1 MNWTRNAK
9 GLCSMSKLKIL
20 LVDDHSVVRA
30 GVRRLLESI
39 QGTEILEAETG
50 HETLSLF
57 RSKEP
62 DLVLLDLNMEGVGGL
77 ELLRRLL
84 LEDKR
89 ARVVVFTMHSEPI
102 YAARALK
109 LGAKGYVTKSASAD
123 ELVAAVKQVADG
135 GHYIEAELASKLAI
149 GQFDGED
156 PLHQLSTR
164 EVEILRLLGDG
175 KSLTAIAE
183 TLGVS
188 YKTVANTCSLIKN
201 KLGLQRTA
209 DLIRVSLEHLHN

>member
-1 MNWTRNAK
+1 
-9 GLCSMSKLKIL
+9 MSKLKIL

-30 GVRRLLESI
+30 GVRRLLEGI
-39 QGTEILEAETG
+39 QGTEILEAQTG

-84 LEDKR
+84 LENKR

>member
-1 MNWTRNAK
+1 
-9 GLCSMSKLKIL
+9 MSKLKIL
-20 LVDDHSVVRA
+20 LVDDHQVVRA
-30 GVRRLLESI
+30 GVRRLLEGIHGS
-39 QGTEILEAETG
+39 EILEAETG
-50 HETLSLF
+50 HATLSLF
-57 RSKEP
+57 RTEHP
-62 DLVLLDLNMEGVGGL
+62 DIVLLDLNMEGVGGL

-84 LEDKR
+84 LEDKK
-89 ARVVVFTMHSEPI
+89 ARVIVFTMHSEPI

-123 ELVAAVKQVADG
+123 ELMAAVKQVSAG

-164 EVEILRLLGDG
+164 EVEILRLLGEG
-175 KSLTAIAE
+175 KSLTDIAE

-209 DLIRVSLEHLHN
+209 DLIRVSLEHLHT

>member
-9 GLCSMSKLKIL
+9 GQCSMSKLKIL

>member
-1 MNWTRNAK
+1 
-9 GLCSMSKLKIL
+9 MSKLKIL

-39 QGTEILEAETG
+39 PGTEILEAQTG
-50 HETLSLF
+50 HETLALF
-57 RSKEP
+57 RSDEP
-62 DLVLLDLNMEGVGGL
+62 DLILLDLNMEGVGGL

-84 LEDKR
+84 LEDKK

-123 ELVAAVKQVADG
+123 ELVAAVRQVADG

>member
-1 MNWTRNAK
+1 MN
-9 GLCSMSKLKIL
+9 KLKIL

-30 GVRRLLESI
+30 GVRRLLE
-39 QGTEILEAETG
+39 GLDGAEIFEAATG
-50 HETLSLF
+50 HETLAQF
-57 RSKEP
+57 RSNQP

-77 ELLRRLL
+77 ELLRRLI
-84 LEDKR
+84 LEDKK

-123 ELVAAVKQVADG
+123 ELVAAVRKVVAG

-175 KSLTAIAE
+175 KSLTAIAD

-209 DLIRVSLEHLHN
+209 DLIRVSLEHLHS

>member
-1 MNWTRNAK
+1 
-9 GLCSMSKLKIL
+9 MSKLKIL

-39 QGTEILEAETG
+39 QSTEILEAQTG
-50 HETLSLF
+50 HETLALF
-57 RSKEP
+57 RSEEP

-84 LEDKR
+84 LEDKK

-123 ELVAAVKQVADG
+123 ELVAAVRQVADG
-135 GHYIEAELASKLAI
+135 GHYIEADLASKLAI

>member
-1 MNWTRNAK
+1 MKR
-9 GLCSMSKLKIL
+9 LKIL

-30 GVRRLLESI
+30 GVRRLLEAI
-39 QGTEILEAETG
+39 DGTQILEAETG
-50 HETLSLF
+50 HETLAQF
-57 RSKEP
+57 RNEQP
-62 DLVLLDLNMEGVGGL
+62 DLVLLDLNMQGVGGL

-84 LEDKR
+84 LEDKK
-89 ARVVVFTMHSEPI
+89 ARVIVFTMHSEPI

-123 ELVAAVKQVADG
+123 ELVAAVRKVSDG
-135 GHYIEAELASKLAI
+135 GHYIEAELAEKLAI
-149 GQFDGED
+149 GRFDGED
-156 PLHQLSTR
+156 PLHQLTTR

-209 DLIRVSLEHLHN
+209 DLIKVSLEHLHS

>member
-1 MNWTRNAK
+1 
-9 GLCSMSKLKIL
+9 MSKLKIL

-39 QGTEILEAETG
+39 QSTEILEAQTG
-50 HETLSLF
+50 HETLALF
-57 RSKEP
+57 RSEEP

-84 LEDKR
+84 LEDKK

-123 ELVAAVKQVADG
+123 ELVAAVRQVADG
-135 GHYIEAELASKLAI
+135 GHYIEVELASKLAI
-149 GQFDGED
+149 GQFDGDD

-175 KSLTAIAE
+175 KSLAAIAE

>member
-1 MNWTRNAK
+1 
-9 GLCSMSKLKIL
+9 MSKLKIL

-39 QGTEILEAETG
+39 PGTEILEAQTG
-50 HETLSLF
+50 HETLALF
-57 RSKEP
+57 RSEEP

-84 LEDKR
+84 LEDKK

-123 ELVAAVKQVADG
+123 ELVAAVRQVADG

-209 DLIRVSLEHLHN
+209 DLIRVSLEHLHT

>member
-1 MNWTRNAK
+1 MR
-9 GLCSMSKLKIL
+9 KLKIL

-30 GVRRLLESI
+30 GVRRLLEGI
-39 QGTEILEAETG
+39 EGAEILEAETG
-50 HETLSLF
+50 HETLGLF
-57 RSKEP
+57 RSEKP

-77 ELLRRLL
+77 ELLRRLI
-84 LEDKR
+84 LEDKK
-89 ARVVVFTMHSEPI
+89 ARVIVFTMHSEPI

-123 ELVAAVKQVADG
+123 ELVAAVKQVSEG
-135 GHYIEAELASKLAI
+135 RHYIEVDLASKLAI

-156 PLHQLSTR
+156 PLHQLTTR

-209 DLIRVSLEHLHN
+209 DLIRVSLEHLHS

>member
-1 MNWTRNAK
+1 
-9 GLCSMSKLKIL
+9 MSKLKIL

-39 QGTEILEAETG
+39 QSTEILEAQTG
-50 HETLSLF
+50 HETLALF
-57 RSKEP
+57 RSEEP

-84 LEDKR
+84 LEDKK

-123 ELVAAVKQVADG
+123 ELVAAVRQVADG

>member
-1 MNWTRNAK
+1 MR
-9 GLCSMSKLKIL
+9 KLKIL

-30 GVRRLLESI
+30 GVRRLLEGI
-39 QGTEILEAETG
+39 EGAEILEAETG
-50 HETLSLF
+50 HETLGLF
-57 RSKEP
+57 RSEKP

-77 ELLRRLL
+77 ELLRRLI
-84 LEDKR
+84 LEDKK
-89 ARVVVFTMHSEPI
+89 ARVIVFTMHSEPI

-109 LGAKGYVTKSASAD
+109 LGARGYVTKSASAD
-123 ELVAAVKQVADG
+123 ELVAAVKQVSEG
-135 GHYIEAELASKLAI
+135 RHYIEVDLASKLAI

-156 PLHQLSTR
+156 PLHQLTTR

-209 DLIRVSLEHLHN
+209 DLIRVSLEHLHS

>member
-1 MNWTRNAK
+1 
-9 GLCSMSKLKIL
+9 MSKLKIL

-30 GVRRLLESI
+30 GVRRLLEGI
-39 QGTEILEAETG
+39 EGAEILEAETG
-50 HETLSLF
+50 HETLGLF
-57 RSKEP
+57 RSEGP

-77 ELLRRLL
+77 ELLRRLI
-84 LEDKR
+84 LEDKK
-89 ARVVVFTMHSEPI
+89 ARVIVFTMHSEPI

-123 ELVAAVKQVADG
+123 ELVAAVKQVSEG
-135 GHYIEAELASKLAI
+135 RHYIEADLASKLAV

-156 PLHQLSTR
+156 PLHQLTTR

-175 KSLTAIAE
+175 KSLTAIAG

-209 DLIRVSLEHLHN
+209 DLIRVSLEHLHS

>member
-1 MNWTRNAK
+1 
-9 GLCSMSKLKIL
+9 MSKLKIL
-20 LVDDHSVVRA
+20 LVDDHQVVRA
-30 GVRRLLESI
+30 GVRRLLEGVHGS
-39 QGTEILEAETG
+39 EIFEAETG
-50 HETLSLF
+50 HQTLSIF
-57 RSKEP
+57 RSEKP
-62 DLVLLDLNMEGVGGL
+62 DLVVLDLNMEGVGGL

-84 LEDKR
+84 LEDKK
-89 ARVVVFTMHSEPI
+89 AKVIVFTMHSEPI

-123 ELVAAVKQVADG
+123 ELVNAVKQVTSG

-175 KSLTAIAE
+175 KSLTAIAD

>member
-9 GLCSMSKLKIL
+9 GQCSMSKLKIL

-39 QGTEILEAETG
+39 QGTEILEAQTG
-50 HETLSLF
+50 HETLALF

>member
-1 MNWTRNAK
+1 
-9 GLCSMSKLKIL
+9 MSKLKIL

-30 GVRRLLESI
+30 GVRRLLECI
-39 QGTEILEAETG
+39 PRTEILEAQTG
-50 HETLSLF
+50 HETLALF
-57 RSKEP
+57 RSEEP

-84 LEDKR
+84 LEDKK

-123 ELVAAVKQVADG
+123 ELVAAVRQVADG
-135 GHYIEAELASKLAI
+135 GHYIEVELASKLAI

>member
-1 MNWTRNAK
+1 MP
-9 GLCSMSKLKIL
+9 KLKIL

-30 GVRRLLESI
+30 GVRRLLEGI
-39 QGTEILEAETG
+39 EGAEILEAETG
-50 HETLSLF
+50 HETLGLF
-57 RSKEP
+57 RSDKP

-77 ELLRRLL
+77 ELLRRLI
-84 LEDKR
+84 LEDKK
-89 ARVVVFTMHSEPI
+89 AKVIVFTMHSEPI

-123 ELVAAVKQVADG
+123 ELVAAVKQVAEG
-135 GHYIEAELASKLAI
+135 RHYIEADLASKLAI

-209 DLIRVSLEHLHN
+209 DLIRVSLEHLHS

>member
-1 MNWTRNAK
+1 
-9 GLCSMSKLKIL
+9 MSKLKIL

-39 QGTEILEAETG
+39 QGIEILEAETG

>member
-1 MNWTRNAK
+1 MKR
-9 GLCSMSKLKIL
+9 LKIL

-30 GVRRLLESI
+30 GVRRLLEAI
-39 QGTEILEAETG
+39 DGTQILEAETG
-50 HETLSLF
+50 HETLAQF
-57 RSKEP
+57 RNEQP
-62 DLVLLDLNMEGVGGL
+62 DLVLLDLNMQGVGGL

-84 LEDKR
+84 LEDKK
-89 ARVVVFTMHSEPI
+89 ARVIVFTMHSEPI

-123 ELVAAVKQVADG
+123 ELVAAVRKVSDG
-135 GHYIEAELASKLAI
+135 GHYIEAELAEKLAI
-149 GQFDGED
+149 GRFDGED
-156 PLHQLSTR
+156 PLHQLTTR

-209 DLIRVSLEHLHN
+209 DLIKVSLEHLHT

>member
-1 MNWTRNAK
+1 
-9 GLCSMSKLKIL
+9 MSKLKIL

-39 QGTEILEAETG
+39 QSTEILEAQTG
-50 HETLSLF
+50 HETLALF
-57 RSKEP
+57 RSEEP

-84 LEDKR
+84 LEDKK

-123 ELVAAVKQVADG
+123 ELVAAVRQVADG
-135 GHYIEAELASKLAI
+135 GHYIEVELASKLAI

-209 DLIRVSLEHLHN
+209 DPIRVSLEHLHN

>member
-1 MNWTRNAK
+1 M
-9 GLCSMSKLKIL
+9 
-20 LVDDHSVVRA
+20 
-30 GVRRLLESI
+30 
-39 QGTEILEAETG
+39 
-50 HETLSLF
+50 
-57 RSKEP
+57 
-62 DLVLLDLNMEGVGGL
+62 LLDLNMEGVGGL

-84 LEDKR
+84 LEDKK

-123 ELVAAVKQVADG
+123 ELVAAVRQVADG

>member
-1 MNWTRNAK
+1 
-9 GLCSMSKLKIL
+9 MSKLKIL

-39 QGTEILEAETG
+39 QGTEIMEAQTG
-50 HETLSLF
+50 HETLALF
-57 RSKEP
+57 RSEEP

-84 LEDKR
+84 LEDKK

-123 ELVAAVKQVADG
+123 ELVAAVRQVADG

>member
-1 MNWTRNAK
+1 
-9 GLCSMSKLKIL
+9 MSKLKIL

-39 QGTEILEAETG
+39 QGTEILEAQTG

-62 DLVLLDLNMEGVGGL
+62 DLVLMDLNMEGVGGL

>member
-1 MNWTRNAK
+1 MKR
-9 GLCSMSKLKIL
+9 LKIL

-30 GVRRLLESI
+30 GVRRLLEAI
-39 QGTEILEAETG
+39 DGTQILEAETG
-50 HETLSLF
+50 HETLAQF
-57 RSKEP
+57 RAEQP
-62 DLVLLDLNMEGVGGL
+62 DLVLLDLNMQGVGGL

-84 LEDKR
+84 LEDKK
-89 ARVVVFTMHSEPI
+89 ARVIVFTMHSEPI

-123 ELVAAVKQVADG
+123 ELVAAVRKVADG
-135 GHYIEAELASKLAI
+135 GHYIEAELAEKLAI
-149 GQFDGED
+149 GRFDGED

-209 DLIRVSLEHLHN
+209 DLIKVSLEHLHS

>member
-1 MNWTRNAK
+1 
-9 GLCSMSKLKIL
+9 MSKLKIL
-20 LVDDHSVVRA
+20 LVDDHQVVRA

-39 QGTEILEAETG
+39 HGSEILEADTG
-50 HETLSLF
+50 HETLALF
-57 RSKEP
+57 RTHTP
-62 DLVLLDLNMEGVGGL
+62 DIVLLDLNMEGVGGL

-84 LEDKR
+84 LEDKK
-89 ARVVVFTMHSEPI
+89 ARVIVFTMHSEPI

-123 ELVAAVKQVADG
+123 ELVSAVKQVAGG

-164 EVEILRLLGDG
+164 EVEILRLLGEG

-188 YKTVANTCSLIKN
+188 YKTVANTCSHIKN

>member
-1 MNWTRNAK
+1 
-9 GLCSMSKLKIL
+9 MSKLKIL

-39 QGTEILEAETG
+39 PGTEILEAQTG
-50 HETLSLF
+50 HETLALF
-57 RSKEP
+57 RSDEP

-84 LEDKR
+84 LEDKK

-123 ELVAAVKQVADG
+123 ELVAAVRQVADG

>member
-1 MNWTRNAK
+1 
-9 GLCSMSKLKIL
+9 MSRLKIL

-30 GVRRLLESI
+30 GVRRLLEAIDGSQI
-39 QGTEILEAETG
+39 WEAETG
-50 HETLSLF
+50 HETIATF
-57 RSKEP
+57 RTEKP
-62 DLVLLDLNMEGVGGL
+62 DLVLLDLNMQGVGGL

-84 LEDKR
+84 LEDKK
-89 ARVVVFTMHSEPI
+89 ARIIVFTMHSEPI

-123 ELVAAVKQVADG
+123 ELVAAVRKVADG
-135 GHYIEAELASKLAI
+135 GHYIEAELAEKLAI

-209 DLIRVSLEHLHN
+209 DLIKVSLEHLHS

>member
-1 MNWTRNAK
+1 
-9 GLCSMSKLKIL
+9 MSKLKIL

-39 QGTEILEAETG
+39 QGTEILEAQTG

>member
-1 MNWTRNAK
+1 MR
-9 GLCSMSKLKIL
+9 KLKIL

-30 GVRRLLESI
+30 GVRRLLEGIEGSA
-39 QGTEILEAETG
+39 ILEAETG
-50 HETLSLF
+50 HETLGLF
-57 RSKEP
+57 RSEKP

-84 LEDKR
+84 LEDKK
-89 ARVVVFTMHSEPI
+89 ARVIVFTMHAEPI

-135 GHYIEAELASKLAI
+135 RHYIEADIASKLAI

-209 DLIRVSLEHLHN
+209 DLIRVSLEHLHS

>member
-1 MNWTRNAK
+1 
-9 GLCSMSKLKIL
+9 MSKLKIL

-30 GVRRLLESI
+30 GVRRLLQGIE
-39 QGTEILEAETG
+39 GTEILEAETG
-50 HETLSLF
+50 HKTMALF
-57 RSKEP
+57 RSEKP
-62 DLVLLDLNMEGVGGL
+62 DMVLLDLNMEGVGGL

-84 LEDKR
+84 LEDKK
-89 ARVVVFTMHSEPI
+89 ARVIVFTMHSEPI

-123 ELVAAVKQVADG
+123 ELVSAVKRVAEG
-135 GHYIEAELASKLAI
+135 RHYIEADLASKLAI

-156 PLHQLSTR
+156 PLHQLTTR

>member
-1 MNWTRNAK
+1 MR
-9 GLCSMSKLKIL
+9 KLKIL

-30 GVRRLLESI
+30 GVRRLLEGI
-39 QGTEILEAETG
+39 EGAEILEAETG
-50 HETLSLF
+50 HETLGIF
-57 RSKEP
+57 RSQKP

-84 LEDKR
+84 LEDKK
-89 ARVVVFTMHSEPI
+89 ARVIVFTMHSEPI

-123 ELVAAVKQVADG
+123 ELVAAVKQVSEG
-135 GHYIEAELASKLAI
+135 RHYIEVDIASKLAI

-156 PLHQLSTR
+156 PLHQLTTR

-175 KSLTAIAE
+175 KSLTAIAD

-209 DLIRVSLEHLHN
+209 DLIRVSLEHLHS

>member
-1 MNWTRNAK
+1 
-9 GLCSMSKLKIL
+9 MSKLKIL

-30 GVRRLLESI
+30 GVRRLLEGI
-39 QGTEILEAETG
+39 EGTEILEAETG
-50 HETLSLF
+50 HKTMALF
-57 RSKEP
+57 RSEKP

-84 LEDKR
+84 LEDKK
-89 ARVVVFTMHSEPI
+89 ARVIVFTMHSEPI

-123 ELVAAVKQVADG
+123 ELVSAVKRVAEG
-135 GHYIEAELASKLAI
+135 RHYIEADLASKLAI

-156 PLHQLSTR
+156 PLHQLTTR